1 MKIKIEKRQELKPKL
16 DESNLEFGKEFTDH
30 MFLMNYTLGQGWHDA
45 RIVPYG
51 PIEMSP
57 AAMVLHYAQETF
69 EGLKAY
75 KRPDGKIQLFR
86 PEENFKRLNRSN
98 DRMCIPRFDEDFAI
112 KALKT
117 LVEIDQDWV
126 PHAPGTSLYIRPFI
140 FATSPFIGV
149 RESRTY
155 LFCII
160 LSPVGSYYPG
170 GLAPTKMYIEDVF
183 ARTVLGGT
191 GEAKCGGNYAGGL
204 AAQKKAASKGF
215 EQILWLDGAERKY
228 IEEVG
233 TSNVFFKIDGKFYT
247 PELSGTIL
255 PGITRKSIIELL
267 KSWGETVIECKMTI
281 DELVDYHRQ
290 GKVEEVFATGTAAVI
305 SPIGSLDYMGE
316 TLVFHDNQIGE
327 YSQKVYDELFGIQTG
342 QLPDPFGWTVLI
354 DE

>member
-16 DESNLEFGKEFTDH
+16 DENNLQFGKEFTDH
-30 MFLMNYTLGQGWHDA
+30 MFLMNYTKDKGWHDA

-51 PIEMSP
+51 PIELWP

-75 KRPDGKIQLFR
+75 KRPDGKVQLFR
-86 PEENFKRLNRSN
+86 PEENFERLNRSN
-98 DRMCIPRFDEDFAI
+98 DRMCIPRFDTDFAI

-117 LVEIDQDWV
+117 LIEIDKDWV

-149 RESRTY
+149 RESHTY

-160 LSPVGSYYPG
+160 LSPVGSYYSG
-170 GLAPTKMYIEDVF
+170 GLAPTKMYIEDVY
-183 ARTVLGGT
+183 ARTVMGGT

-204 AAQKKAASKGF
+204 AAQKKAKEKGY

-247 PELSGTIL
+247 PALSGTIL

-267 KSWGETVIECKMTI
+267 KSRGETVIECKMSI
-281 DELVDYHRQ
+281 DELVDYYRQ

-305 SPIGSLDYMGE
+305 SPIGSLDYKGE
-316 TLVFHDNQIGE
+316 TLVFHDNRIGE
-327 YSQKVYDELFGIQTG
+327 YSQKIYDELFGIQTG